1 MADAQGVGAPLAVAT
16 IRRVTESWGSVAPN
30 GLVRALALFCRVAH
44 PQDSVT
50 LQLYEHNGRRH
61 LPTLDAV
68 RKLSRTNI
76 GRCQGSCRINGFLY
90 AAFVMLMFGS
100 FFGSSVV
107 SI

>member
-1 MADAQGVGAPLAVAT
+1 MAPISST
-16 IRRVTESWGSVAPN
+16 IP
-30 GLVRALALFCRVAH
+30 
-44 PQDSVT
+44 
-50 LQLYEHNGRRH
+50 
-61 LPTLDAV
+61 AV
-68 RKLSRTNI
+68 RTAVTT

>member
-1 MADAQGVGAPLAVAT
+1 MKIKGRKERLETVHRSGAGPLRAKLDLLSDHFSDAILLADTDP
-16 IRRVTESWGSVAPN
+16 I
-30 GLVRALALFCRVAH
+30 ALLRDTVV
-44 PQDSVT
+44 PS
-50 LQLYEHNGRRH
+50 
-61 LPTLDAV
+61 
-68 RKLSRTNI
+68 